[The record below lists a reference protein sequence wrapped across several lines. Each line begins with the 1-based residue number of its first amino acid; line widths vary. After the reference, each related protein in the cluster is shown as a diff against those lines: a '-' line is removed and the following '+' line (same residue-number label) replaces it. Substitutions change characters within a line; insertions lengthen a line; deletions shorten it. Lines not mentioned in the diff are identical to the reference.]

1 MYWIE
6 QDERMIEK
14 AGMDGRED
22 TRKAIVNFD
31 YGSWPT
37 GLALDYEIKRMFWV
51 DARKKSVYR

>member
-1 MYWIE
+1 
-6 QDERMIEK
+6 MIEK